1 MIGEGLDELEDP
13 AAPYRR
19 VTAEEVWGVAR
30 ASLRPERRAEG
41 VVRGS
46 GGGR

>member
-1 MIGEGLDELEDP
+1 MIGEGLGELEDP

-19 VTAEEVWGVAR
+19 VTAEDVWRVAR
-30 ASLRPERRAEG
+30 ESLQPARRAEG
-41 VVRGS
+41 VVRGT